1 MLYSYGSFL
10 SKITL
15 SLLCIVVPVPYVSI
29 NPSKKREVQVVL
41 NYNKCMIKKNMSI
54 YFLIILVG
62 IIILTSFVQFS
73 FGSFDWPFFII
84 MMVYL
89 VISSVLEL
97 FITSAVVSINSE
109 VCSARIRRNEAYK
122 KIEAEEKWDD
132 YKKAYI
138 ESHTITN
145 FHRAYCC
152 YAFTSDSYAFERKGA
167 ALSKADFKKAY
178 LAKQLK
184 EVTKGEK
191 IGFIRKRKMFYYEKD
206 QDDTSFI
213 DKMHLKY
220 LRGEFLGKSG
230 KDYVKGIIS
239 ALLEL
244 ASIGTAV
251 FSMIHFSFDSALSY
265 KLLILIAIFAGDV
278 FLTISNIKADIKY
291 EIDIADNAEDVAKM
305 LINNEKSGIENTL
318 AYHEFHSC

>member
-1 MLYSYGSFL
+1 M
-10 SKITL
+10 
-15 SLLCIVVPVPYVSI
+15 V
-29 NPSKKREVQVVL
+29 
-41 NYNKCMIKKNMSI
+41 KKNMSI
-54 YFLIILVG
+54 YFLIILIG

-84 MMVYL
+84 MMAYL
-89 VISSVLEL
+89 VISSVLEY

-122 KIEAEEKWDD
+122 KIDAAEKWDD

-138 ESHTITN
+138 KDHVIAN
-145 FHRAYCC
+145 FRRAYCC
-152 YAFTSDSYAFERKGA
+152 YAFTSDSYAFERKA
-167 ALSKADFKKAY
+167 VALSKADFKKAY

-184 EVTKGEK
+184 DATKGEK
-191 IGFIRKRKMFYYEKD
+191 ISFIRKRKMLYYERD
-206 QDDTSFI
+206 QDDASFI

-220 LRGEFLGKSG
+220 LRSEFLGKSG

-239 ALLEL
+239 TLSEL
-244 ASIGTAV
+244 VSTGIAV
-251 FSMIHFSFDSALSY
+251 FSMVHFSFDSALSY

-278 FLTISNIKADIKY
+278 FLTISNIKTDIKY
-291 EIDIADNAEDVAKM
+291 EIDLADNAEDIAKM

-318 AYHEFHSC
+318 AYHEFHNC